1 MSWNVLSGNIHNK
14 KIKQWER
21 LGNARAAG
29 VGVDV
34 TTRRSALPDSPLVSG
49 CAGLQCRAWASP
61 SRGSFSLV
69 RLGLRDVWLGSRG
82 TWA

>member
-1 MSWNVLSGNIHNK
+1 MVGTVAG
-14 KIKQWER
+14 ER
-21 LGNARAAG
+21 EFLTQESSFCPDKTGAAG

-49 CAGLQCRAWASP
+49 CAGLRCRAWASP